1 MSYTVEDIKTVLW
14 NTFNLDAEAIELTD
28 ENNGQYKFNVF
39 PTDDISLETLSSM
52 AEDLYDSDLF
62 DVTMYRDHLEIIF
75 LNPYMMA
82 KESFTLL
89 RENINTWISFDDK
102 QVASLKKRFNMLNV
116 KYHSNQFFKSIMKQ
130 LEEKKKLSK
139 KQFDE
144 LKYLIDRGRT
154 RYEDG
159 ILSTKN

>member
-1 MSYTVEDIKTVLW
+1 MGYSVEEIKTILW
-14 NTFNLDAEAIELTD
+14 NTFNLEADAIELTD

-39 PTDDISLETLSSM
+39 PTDDVKLETLSVM
-52 AEDLYDSDLF
+52 AEDLYDSDMF
-62 DVTMYRDHLEIIF
+62 DVTMYRDHLEIQF
-75 LNPYMMA
+75 LNPFVLER
-82 KESFTLL
+82 KSFSLI
-89 RENINTWISFDDK
+89 RENITQWISFDDK

-116 KYHSNQFFKSIMKQ
+116 KYHSNPFFKSIMKQ
-130 LEEKKKLSK
+130 LEENKKLSK

-159 ILSTKN
+159 ILTTKN